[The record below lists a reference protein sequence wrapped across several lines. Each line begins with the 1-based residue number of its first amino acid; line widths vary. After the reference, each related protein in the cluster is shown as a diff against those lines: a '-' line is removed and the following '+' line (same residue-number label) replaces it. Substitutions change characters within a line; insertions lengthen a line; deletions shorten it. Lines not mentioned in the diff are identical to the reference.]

1 MPLLLGYVPG
11 TDLDHGFFFYPSDQK
26 IIGCDTTIST
36 YIYIYNKYMYTHT
49 HKTVKMV
56 SQAFL
61 VGERLILCWLL
72 KFDEPFFETYDTPQ
86 PSCHLS

>member
-36 YIYIYNKYMYTHT
+36 YIYIINICIHTHT
-49 HKTVKMV
+49 RL
-56 SQAFL
+56 SRWFL
-61 VGERLILCWLL
+61 KLFLWEKG
-72 KFDEPFFETYDTPQ
+72 
-86 PSCHLS
+86 